1 MFILNYSRNHKI
13 KPLLRRLKKFSATI
27 LSIIFFGCSIWKS
40 ATSEFNAYFNTYYNA
55 KVIFEQVEEV
65 IQNRTF
71 SEKFLSIE
79 KFDAELQLPPNEKNK
94 LDDVIKKCSKILQY
108 YINTSI
114 ADDALLMTGKS
125 YFYQDNFTGAE
136 RKFAELISTFPNSK
150 LYDEALYYL
159 MLTLSK
165 EKKYN
170 DAIISFQAKAKIE
183 PKNKNLWKLYKI
195 YGLAKFKLGEIDSA
209 IYYLNL
215 ASKQA
220 KDEDKAEILFY
231 LGELN
236 EKIDKTES
244 AKFYYETSK
253 LTKRTNLKIYSL
265 IKYAT
270 QQRELGNYKLA
281 ERVLH
286 DLLYSNIDK
295 DYEKRVYLELA
306 RNYRMAGE
314 IDLAIQ
320 TYTYLDTTYKRTEE
334 SAFGYFELAQ
344 IYENEI
350 GNYDSAKVFYEKAR
364 LEFPQSKISNE
375 AQRKVEKL
383 NEYIRHRT
391 SLAKNDSILNFIKL
405 NPDSS
410 VSINVDSLKDQIAQ
424 TKYALA
430 WIFYTSLN
438 KIDSAIYYLNEIIK
452 NHTQSSIA
460 PRSYYL
466 LGTIYE
472 DIDSSKSREI
482 YKELVKNFPESEFA
496 SQVIKFIG
504 IEGNFKKD
512 TLTELY
518 NKAISLIDEDPN
530 KAIEILYSIC
540 NHNSNSNLKAK
551 AYYAIGWI
559 NEYKLKNFAKAVE
572 HYSAILNNF
581 PNSEYAKIVE
591 RKLNPEKQ
599 EATPQTKQSTP
610 TPQPEK
616 KQEIKPASKETEEEL
631 EDNPRV
637 RERKRRRIDDN

>member
-452 NHTQSSIA
+452 NHPQSSIA

>member
-13 KPLLRRLKKFSATI
+13 KPLLHRLKKFSATI

-114 ADDALLMTGKS
+114 SDDALLMIGKS

-220 KDEDKAEILFY
+220 KGEDKAEIFFY

-265 IKYAT
+265 MKYAI

-350 GNYDSAKVFYEKAR
+350 GNYDSAKVLYEKAR

-452 NHTQSSIA
+452 NYPQSSIA

-530 KAIEILYSIC
+530 KAIEILYLIC

-599 EATPQTKQSTP
+599 ETTPQTKQSTP